1 MNLLQPEKENLKF
14 KIGLSGT
21 FWDRRPEYSILI
33 NGIRIKKDT
42 IKTDSDQVEYI
53 EFDYE
58 IEENSTFLLEIRL
71 LNKTFNDTVLDDKGT
86 IIKDMLL
93 NIISIE
99 IDSIELEYLKW
110 SASKYVP
117 FDQNIPPYKKCVN
130 LGHSGSYRLEMSSP
144 FYLWLLENM

>member
-21 FWDRRPEYSILI
+21 FWNRRPEYMILI
-33 NGIRIKKDT
+33 NGLSCKRGIIKEDC
-42 IKTDSDQVEYI
+42 DQVEYI
-53 EFDYE
+53 EFE
-58 IEENSTFLLEIRL
+58 CAIKENSTFLLEIRL
-71 LNKTFNDTVLDDKGT
+71 VNKQIEDTVMDNLGN

-93 NIISIE
+93 NIVSIE

-110 SASKYVP
+110 SASEYVP
-117 FDQNIPPYKKCVN
+117 FDQSIASYKKCVN
-130 LGHSGSYRLEMSSP
+130 LGHNGSYRLEMSSP